1 MWPLSQPH
9 GEHGHRDD
17 AGGRLGSRTRNAP
30 EPFYFRRRT
39 PPVRAGSP
47 RARNNRVRSRPEL
60 SPSLSESPPQ
70 PPHTLDIAL
79 SFLRHAPAGVLAA
92 DREGR
97 ILTVN
102 AAAAR
107 LLGYAPDEIEG
118 EAAARVFRAP
128 RGEGHVPPGACAV
141 PEPAREVEVV
151 TRSGD
156 ILPVGLRLLPL
167 EAADG
172 TLLGTIALFQDLREQ
187 KAQEEQWRRRDRL
200 ASLGEL
206 AAGVAHE
213 IRNPLAGIG
222 TSAQLL
228 KRRLEA
234 GDPRGQFAD
243 LILEEVTRLD
253 RIVESLLKFARPTT
267 PRLSRQP
274 ILPPLEKAQA
284 LVHELAVRQNVELRV
299 EHPDSLPDLY
309 LDHDQILQV
318 LLNMLMNALQALSQG
333 GEIVV
338 SVAPARKRAADR
350 SGIGRRATDRL
361 RSHAEVPELEVVEI
375 RVRDNGPGIPAAVLA
390 KVFDPFYT
398 TRTQGTGLGLSICQ
412 SIVREHGGSI
422 SIEST
427 VGQGTTVIV
436 DLPLEKRNADRRRSP
451 R

>member
-1 MWPLSQPH
+1 M
-9 GEHGHRDD
+9 
-17 AGGRLGSRTRNAP
+17 
-30 EPFYFRRRT
+30 
-39 PPVRAGSP
+39 
-47 RARNNRVRSRPEL
+47 RSRPEL
-60 SPSLSESPPQ
+60 SADLSHPHEPPKSL
-70 PPHTLDIAL
+70 DVAL
-79 SFLRHAPAGVLAA
+79 SFLRHAPIGVLAA

-97 ILTVN
+97 VLAVN

-107 LLGYAPDEIEG
+107 LLGYQPEDIEG
-118 EAAARVFRAP
+118 EASARVFRAP

-151 TRSGD
+151 TRAGD

-167 EAADG
+167 ESADG
-172 TLLGTIALFQDLREQ
+172 SLLGTIAVFQDLREQ

-228 KRRLEA
+228 KRRLET

-253 RIVESLLKFARPTT
+253 RIVESLLKFARPTA
-267 PRLSRQP
+267 PKLSRQSV
-274 ILPPLEKAQA
+274 LPPLEKARA
-284 LVHELAVRQNVELRV
+284 LVHEVAVRQDVELRV
-299 EHPDSLPDLY
+299 EHAEALPDLY
-309 LDHDQILQV
+309 LDPDQMLQV
-318 LLNMLMNALQALSQG
+318 LLNLLMNALQALSHG

-338 SVAPARKRAADR
+338 QVAPARKRAADR

-361 RSHAEVPELEVVEI
+361 REQGEIPALDVVEI
-375 RVRDNGPGIPAAVLA
+375 RVRDNGPGIPAAVMA

-436 DLPLEKRNADRRRSP
+436 DLPVEKRNADRRRSP